1 MNIEVIK
8 SIIIEGQE
16 LLEELTIVKR
26 AFNFEDEGRYV
37 FVGVRQAGKSFLL
50 YLRALQLITEGH
62 KLQEMLFVN
71 FDDERLLGFQ
81 AHELDDILQAYSA
94 LFHYKPIVFL
104 DEIQNIEGWE
114 HFARRLA
121 NNKYKIYVT
130 GSNARMLSRE
140 IATTLGGRFIEKMV
154 FPYSFNEY
162 LEANGVL
169 LQSSEVYGKQRGK
182 TERLLSQYFKWGGF
196 PELILYVNKRQWLN
210 GLYEKIILADIIQR
224 NGIRNEQSLRLT
236 VRRLAE
242 NIKTPTSYNRLANIV
257 KATGNSTTAASVAEY
272 IKICKEACLLFE
284 VENYASKFV
293 ERATVKKH
301 YFVDNGL
308 LNIFLSDSE
317 TSLLE
322 NLCALTLYKASFR
335 EKGEKVYFYNKEWE
349 IDFYLPESGRAIQV
363 SYSLQDEAT
372 KDRETRALRE
382 FHNRYGLNEAEIVT
396 YSEEDTIEVDGLE
409 IKVIPLLKWL
419 LLNEKDRFF

>member
-1 MNIEVIK
+1 
-8 SIIIEGQE
+8 
-16 LLEELTIVKR
+16 
-26 AFNFEDEGRYV
+26 D
-37 FVGVRQAGKSFLL
+37 
-50 YLRALQLITEGH
+50 
-62 KLQEMLFVN
+62 
-71 FDDERLLGFQ
+71 
-81 AHELDDILQAYSA
+81 ELDDLLQAYGA
-94 LFHYKPIVFL
+94 LFPYKPIVFL

-121 NNKYKIYVT
+121 NNKYKVYIT
-130 GSNARMLSRE
+130 GSNAKMLSRE

-154 FPYSFNEY
+154 FPYSFYEY
-162 LEANGVL
+162 LEANGIIL
-169 LQSSEVYGKQRGK
+169 HSHEVYGKQKGEV
-182 TERLLSQYFKWGGF
+182 ERLLSQYFQWGGF
-196 PELILYVNKRQWLN
+196 PELILYVNKRHWLN

-257 KATGNSTTAASVAEY
+257 KATGNSTTAASVSEY
-272 IKICKEACLLFE
+272 VKKCKDACLLFE

-335 EKGEKVYFYNKEWE
+335 DNGEKVYYYNKEWE
-349 IDFYLPESGRAIQV
+349 IDFYLPESRRAIQV
-363 SYSLQDEAT
+363 SYSIRDELT
-372 KDRETRALRE
+372 KDREVKALKE
-382 FHNRYGLNEAEIVT
+382 FNNRYGLNEAEIVT
-396 YSEEDTIEVDGLE
+396 YSEEESIEIDGLE

-419 LLNEKDRFF
+419 LLNERDRYF